1 MTELSGSD
9 PPTPP
14 VLGGAGPAGAPFP
27 SGPGCLRLFFST
39 WFGEFGKKG
48 ERESAGLL
56 CGPQPLGFP
65 PGRSPAP
72 CFTGQESAASEG
84 AVRPGRGAHP
94 HRPRGPAVPAPPAAR
109 TPRGASSPDPVR
121 LRCGAARSGP
131 SHPRDVC
138 PLPEVPAGR
147 GCVPGPLASAPPR
160 RVPGTLPAVLSVPL
174 CLALG
179 TNWGSRPPGPRAGCP
194 GGWLPLCLERGLPTR
209 TPRGV
214 SELARRS
221 PAPPRRV
228 LETTRHPTSRPR
240 VSGRPAARRAGG
252 ARACPEGGLPGRWCP
267 RRSCCPARCPLP
279 GRFPPERG
287 LSRSPE
293 ADAEA

>member
-48 ERESAGLL
+48 ERESAGLQ

-147 GCVPGPLASAPPR
+147 GCVPGPLASAPPAVYPAPSPPFSPSPFVSPSEQTGAR
-160 RVPGTLPAVLSVPL
+160 GPRAPGRGA
-174 CLALG
+174 LAAG
-179 TNWGSRPPGPRAGCP
+179 SGFAWRGGSRPAPLGASPSSLAALRFRPAGSSRRPATQLPGPGCP
-194 GGWLPLCLERGLPTR
+194 GGP
-209 TPRGV
+209 
-214 SELARRS
+214 
-221 PAPPRRV
+221 
-228 LETTRHPTSRPR
+228 
-240 VSGRPAARRAGG
+240 RPAAQGEPGRVRRAGCRGAG
-252 ARACPEGGLPGRWCP
+252 ARGGAAAP
-267 RRSCCPARCPLP
+267 RAARSQGASP
-279 GRFPPERG
+279 RG
-287 LSRSPE
+287 G
-293 ADAEA
+293 A